1 MPTNVTPE
9 YRGAEQRYRAAT
21 DPDEQLAALQ
31 EMLSTVPKHKGT
43 EKLQADIKRRIAQLR
58 KDALQ
63 PRKGGHRPFFHVERA
78 EGGQT
83 VLVGPPNA
91 GKSLLLSRL
100 TSARPEVADY
110 AFTTHAPLP
119 GMMAFEDTQVQLVDL
134 PPVAPEGTEYW
145 VFEIVKH
152 ADLVLLVVDVGDDD
166 VLTRADGAIQV
177 LADHHVDLVPADEED
192 RGLAR
197 PAIVVATKGDLPGA
211 RDNGVF
217 LRELLGDGFAVV
229 PVSAATGQ
237 GIEDLRRTIF
247 AALRL
252 IRVYTKAPGQA
263 PRRTRPFLMPQG
275 STVLDAAQTVH
286 HDFAQRLRFA
296 RIWGTARFDGQPVG
310 RDDELHDGDLVEFH
324 I

>member
-9 YRGAEQRYRAAT
+9 YRAAEQRYRAAT
-21 DPDEQLAALQ
+21 DPDEQFAALQ

-63 PRKGGHRPFFHVERA
+63 PRKGGHRPFFHVERV

-152 ADLVLLVVDVGDDD
+152 ADLVLLVVDAGDDD
-166 VLTRADGAIQV
+166 VLTRVEEVIQV
-177 LADHHVDLVPADEED
+177 LADHHVDLVPAAEED
-192 RGLAR
+192 CGLAR
-197 PAIVVATKGDLPGA
+197 PTIVVATKGDLPGA
-211 RDNGVF
+211 RDNGGF
-217 LRELLGDGFAVV
+217 LREFLGDGFAVV

-247 AALRL
+247 AARRL

-263 PRRTRPFLMPQG
+263 ARRTRPFLMPQG

-296 RIWGTARFDGQPVG
+296 RIWGTGRFDGQPVG
-310 RDDELHDGDLVEFH
+310 RDEALRDGDLVEFH